1 MIRFFQGKLAGLGRR
16 KVPGL
21 VRWEGIVAL
30 QPGGEPD
37 SMPGGARV
45 TVRKMQK
52 ENRLKELSDLRLV
65 LTLAVSTS
73 VKWDN
78 SSIYVCGELL
88 GETPVKDE
96 GEREREETQSL

>member
-1 MIRFFQGKLAGLGRR
+1 MGRDSGSAAR
-16 KVPGL
+16 
-21 VRWEGIVAL
+21 
-30 QPGGEPD
+30 GEPD

-96 GEREREETQSL
+96 WEREREETQSL